1 MFLKILTRGLLLSLV
16 AANSLNAATLGNL
29 GLVGMGRIPGHS
41 IDATG
46 LDTLGGVFSAMHVP
60 TNNVSASAGVWS
72 FTING
77 QPDRGFGA
85 TADYHPRLHRF
96 DAQITP
102 YYGAAVAAQNQITL
116 NLQASDPYKFANEL
130 FTGAA
135 PDDLSSQVL
144 PLSLKTTAGAG
155 KVSLDPEGVAV
166 LANGERYVCEE
177 YGPFVYHFSAQGE
190 FLEMLSPPEAYI
202 AKVGAAFPRPNNFL
216 AVMNPTTDSGRF
228 ENRGFEGITASPDG
242 TRLFTILQSPLVQ
255 DGASKSASRN
265 TRVLVFDI
273 VKESPSYNKPVAEYI
288 YRLTLNG
295 NAAGTR
301 ATLVS
306 DILALTDTDFL
317 IVERD
322 AIGMGGDPGQSV
334 YKSIVLASTVGATDI
349 LGTGYDL
356 ERGAPGQ
363 VSLPRGDLPASIQP
377 MNRVDVI
384 NLLDPAQLGRF
395 GMSNSA
401 VRDAN
406 SITEKWEG
414 LSIVRLGDPDAPGD
428 FLLLVGNDNDFAAT
442 PTIHNGVAVGSAPAV
457 IDTMIM
463 AWRIGQAPYLRVPPP
478 FSLPVDANCSA
489 ALPDMRNQVEIIDH
503 TAPSLSFTVLQTPAP
518 GTVLTPGTYTVSFQ
532 ADANNGFTTSAS
544 TQLIVRDET
553 APVFLATSTDR
564 PVIWPPN
571 NQLVAITI
579 AAVVTDNCD
588 SAPTWRVVSVTNN
601 ESGASDSAIIA
612 SNRVLVR
619 AAREGDGSGRIYTI
633 TLEATDASG
642 NVSRKSVFVLVSHD
656 QSK

>member
-1 MFLKILTRGLLLSLV
+1 MFQKLFTRGLLLCLV

-29 GLVGMGRIPGHS
+29 GLVGMGRIPGNS
-41 IDATG
+41 IDANG
-46 LDTLGGVFSAMHVP
+46 QDTLGGVFSAMNAPWDSV
-60 TNNVSASAGVWS
+60 NGNDGVWS
-72 FTING
+72 FVVNG

-102 YYGAAVAAQNQITL
+102 YYGAAVAAQNQIAL
-116 NLQASDPYKFANEL
+116 ALQASSPYTVASEF

-135 PDDLSSQVL
+135 PDDLSFQMF
-144 PLSLKTTAGAG
+144 PRSLQTTAGLG
-155 KVSLDPEGVAV
+155 KLSLDPEGVAL
-166 LANGERYVCEE
+166 LATGERYVCEE
-177 YGPFVYHFSAQGE
+177 YGPFVIHFSPQGE
-190 FLEMLSPPEAYI
+190 LLHVLTPPAAYL
-202 AKVGAAFPRPNNFL
+202 AKVGAAYPRPNNFL
-216 AVMNPTTDSGRF
+216 AVMNPATDSGRF
-228 ENRGFEGITASPDG
+228 ENRGFEGVTVSPDG
-242 TRLFTILQSPLVQ
+242 TRLFTILQSALVQ
-255 DGASKSASRN
+255 DGASKNASRN

-273 VKESPSYNKPVAEYI
+273 APGSPSYNQPIAEYV

-295 NAAGTR
+295 NATGTR
-301 ATLVS
+301 ATVVS
-306 DILALTDTDFL
+306 DILALTETEFL

-322 AIGMGGDPGQSV
+322 AIGMGGDAGPSF

-363 VSLPRGDLPASIQP
+363 ISLPRADLPASIQP
-377 MNRVDVI
+377 MSRVDVI

-406 SITEKWEG
+406 SVTEKWEG
-414 LSIVRLGDPDAPGD
+414 LSIVRLGDPDAPED

-442 PTIHNGVAVGSAPAV
+442 PTIHNGEPVGSAPVV
-457 IDTMIM
+457 IDTMVM
-463 AWRIGQAPYLRVPPP
+463 AWRIGQAPYLRVEPA

-489 ALPDMRNQVEIIDH
+489 ALPDMRNRVAIIDH
-503 TAPSLSFTVLQTPAP
+503 TAPSLSFTVVQTPAP

-532 ADANNGFTTSAS
+532 AQANNGFTTTAS

-553 APVFLATSTDR
+553 APVFQVATTDK

-579 AAVVTDNCD
+579 SALVTDNCD

-601 ESGASDSAIIA
+601 ETGAADSAIIA
-612 SNRVLVR
+612 PNRVLVR
-619 AAREGDGSGRIYTI
+619 AAREGSGSGRIYTV

-642 NVSRKSVFVLVSHD
+642 NVSHKSVTVLVSHD
-656 QSK
+656 QSE